1 MRIELSILSMRIIGI
16 TGTLGAGKGTIVDY
30 LIREHGFAHFSARDL
45 IVDEIKRRGL
55 DVDRD
60 IMTATANDLRM
71 KNGPNYIAEALY
83 EQAKASGKNTIIES
97 LRATAEVE
105 SLRAKGDFILFAV
118 DADPKIRYER
128 IVARQSETDRVSFEK
143 FMADEEREMQNP
155 EPYQQNIAACIKMAD
170 YLFQNNGTVAEL
182 EAQVEPVIEKLLAQN
197 GQ

>member
-1 MRIELSILSMRIIGI
+1 MLIIGI

-45 IVDEIKRRGL
+45 IVDEIKSRGM

-60 IMTATANDLRM
+60 TMTATANDLRA

-105 SLRAKGDFILFAV
+105 SLRAKGNFVLFAV
-118 DADPKIRYER
+118 DANPEIRYER

-143 FMADEEREMQNP
+143 FMADEEREMRNT
-155 EPYQQNIAACIKMAD
+155 EAHKGNIAACITMAD
-170 YLFQNNGTVAEL
+170 YVFQNNGTVADL
-182 EAQVEPVIEKLLAQN
+182 EAQVEPVIQKLLAR
-197 GQ
+197 